1 MLPPAFIHVYR
12 SSDFSFSSS
21 GNHTASFVAHASAD
35 SFPGALLPV
44 PCAVPRVVLFSAGS
58 STRPAP
64 WRAALLIQFKRCV
77 HLSHVNIHALSPS
90 QLPCRRK
97 EKKSRKRSS
106 CNPPRLAHMGTIQSS
121 AQGVF
126 FGHNIVRFL
135 SEILFEQGAHSDQ
148 RICGAA
154 KPKSMHPCSPRSS
167 SLRFRF
173 LPPTV
178 ATHGLSFQQNRSA
191 KMKEKAL

>member
-1 MLPPAFIHVYR
+1 MLCCRLRLFMSIARPISHSLPLAIIPPPLWR
-12 SSDFSFSSS
+12 TRQL
-21 GNHTASFVAHASAD
+21 TASL
-35 SFPGALLPV
+35 GALLPV

-106 CNPPRLAHMGTIQSS
+106 CNPPRLAHMGTIQYSV
-121 AQGVF
+121 QGVF

-178 ATHGLSFQQNRSA
+178 ATHGLSFQQ
-191 KMKEKAL
+191 KGQQK